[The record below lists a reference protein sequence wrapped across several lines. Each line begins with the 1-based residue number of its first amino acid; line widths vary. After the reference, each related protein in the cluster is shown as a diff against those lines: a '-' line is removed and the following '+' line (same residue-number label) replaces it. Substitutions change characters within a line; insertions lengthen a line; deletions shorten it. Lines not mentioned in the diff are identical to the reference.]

1 MTKIVMITESPYPED
16 TRIKNEATTL
26 VKAGYSV
33 TVIALNFNARPFQ
46 ETLHGVRVY
55 RLPMITLFA
64 KSSSKK
70 NWLDFLLYRI
80 KSSLGY
86 ILEYVYF
93 TVTGFFLSHYVNL
106 KYGADV
112 VHIHNPPNT
121 LFVIGLSFKLLGKR
135 YVFDHH
141 DLAPELYLSKY
152 QVSQDLLYKL
162 LLIEEKMSLKLAD
175 MVVATNQ
182 SYKEID
188 ARRAGIDPEKIVIVR
203 NGPDPARFQPVAPD
217 VQLKSMGKTI
227 LAYLGIM
234 GPQDGVDY
242 MLRALHHLAYELHR
256 RDFFCVIVGPGD
268 ALDDLRGLATSLGLD
283 DYVRFT
289 GFIPKADLLRYLS
302 SADICLDPNPSSPLN
317 DVSTWIKVMEYMA
330 LSKPVISFD
339 LRETRFSAQEA
350 AVYVVP
356 NDTHAYAR
364 AIADLMDDREKRER
378 MGRFGRQRVEHEL
391 AWEYSAHHLVLAYA
405 KLFGKALA
413 APPAV
418 ARVNRGIQTKG

>member
-1 MTKIVMITESPYPED
+1 
-16 TRIKNEATTL
+16 
-26 VKAGYSV
+26 
-33 TVIALNFNARPFQ
+33 
-46 ETLHGVRVY
+46 
-55 RLPMITLFA
+55 
-64 KSSSKK
+64 
-70 NWLDFLLYRI
+70 
-80 KSSLGY
+80 
-86 ILEYVYF
+86 
-93 TVTGFFLSHYVNL
+93 
-106 KYGADV
+106 
-112 VHIHNPPNT
+112 
-121 LFVIGLSFKLLGKR
+121 
-135 YVFDHH
+135 
-141 DLAPELYLSKY
+141 
-152 QVSQDLLYKL
+152 
-162 LLIEEKMSLKLAD
+162 
-175 MVVATNQ
+175 
-182 SYKEID
+182 
-188 ARRAGIDPEKIVIVR
+188 
-203 NGPDPARFQPVAPD
+203 
-217 VQLKSMGKTI
+217 
-227 LAYLGIM
+227 
-234 GPQDGVDY
+234 